1 MKKMIMKRSTNT
13 ITLGVVIALI
23 IMALFFLMDN
33 DSYHYIFAPSYENMS
48 AEQRESKVL
57 SYDDYFY
64 AKDLVKLDFYSVID
78 WFAEDDDG
86 RYYAVPYG
94 EEEYAMV
101 YVDNAYVPYFEE
113 ASDAL
118 YEYIYDESGT
128 MSYPVFKKGRHARV
142 AVYRADDELRGWY
155 SEMFDTIGIT
165 DYKEHTDPYVFYYQP
180 QQEWDNPYIKLAI
193 FGSIAAVVLIV
204 FLIKGLL
211 MPTKFYKKLNAS
223 GISEEELGEDIENA
237 INVADNIFGN
247 RYIIFSGNMNVYK
260 AEDFVWAFIF
270 TQNTQHKV
278 YGIIP
283 AGTTTAYSVR
293 MFDKNG
299 NFASA
304 NCGAKLDTAKKVE
317 EIIRSKYSPDIFVGH
332 SDEVARIYSEN
343 PAMFIE
349 NIRGR
354 NINLSQI
361 SD

>member
-1 MKKMIMKRSTNT
+1 
-13 ITLGVVIALI
+13 
-23 IMALFFLMDN
+23 
-33 DSYHYIFAPSYENMS
+33 
-48 AEQRESKVL
+48 
-57 SYDDYFY
+57 
-64 AKDLVKLDFYSVID
+64 
-78 WFAEDDDG
+78 
-86 RYYAVPYG
+86 
-94 EEEYAMV
+94 
-101 YVDNAYVPYFEE
+101 
-113 ASDAL
+113 
-118 YEYIYDESGT
+118 
-128 MSYPVFKKGRHARV
+128 
-142 AVYRADDELRGWY
+142 
-155 SEMFDTIGIT
+155 
-165 DYKEHTDPYVFYYQP
+165 
-180 QQEWDNPYIKLAI
+180 
-193 FGSIAAVVLIV
+193 
-204 FLIKGLL
+204 

-349 NIRGR
+349 NIKGR
-354 NINLSQI
+354 NINLS
-361 SD
+361 